1 MDGRRTT
8 DINRPNELQDMLN
21 KTNEIA
27 NHCHIEF
34 GKEKN
39 KILKIGPSIQF
50 NSNLLLLYS
59 VQSEI
64 NFRNRYTYGECYD
77 LQLIGSWSYWYD
89 STSFR

>member
-39 KILKIGPSIQF
+39 KILKIGPSKKMPTF
-50 NSNLLLLYS
+50 KL
-59 VQSEI
+59 
-64 NFRNRYTYGECYD
+64 GEMTVEFTNKYKY
-77 LQLIGSWSYWYD
+77 LG
-89 STSFR
+89 